1 MTTPSL
7 PTVTAHSAALATFGA
22 SHGYRFNAD
31 HVALTASFN
40 ISTPAAH
47 QRTWALQ
54 LWACPSAPAT
64 PAELQGQ
71 LVASVSLPPLAEI
84 ADPVETFTVNAVAIP
99 PAGQGDHT
107 MVLALVAVAA
117 NERTAGEIH
126 DLAVYPRREI
136 FALPRLVDGNITGS
150 ATGQVVITAGA
161 IENPRD
167 AGNTSGTLSLELW
180 ALNAAYNGGDFTGWP
195 AAGIVL
201 GTLAGQARLT
211 GLNFPVNAT
220 LPRENSRLVLML
232 REWNG
237 TRYLTRDYTNLSDI
251 FVAPVAAVTDIAPAA
266 AADAA
271 PATASIAATAAI
283 AAAKPAKK
291 TRKSSRTATVAINT
305 ASESELIAVK
315 GLSLSLVQA
324 IIAGRPYAKLDD
336 LVKVKGVGPKLLAK
350 VRSRLRL
357 N

>member
-1 MTTPSL
+1 MTTPIL
-7 PTVTAHSAALATFGA
+7 PAAPANSTVLATFGT
-22 SHGYRFNAD
+22 SHGYRFEAD

-40 ISTPAAH
+40 IRTPAAH

-54 LWACPSAPAT
+54 LWACPCAPT
-64 PAELQGQ
+64 MPAELQGQ

-84 ADPVETFTVNAVAIP
+84 ADPVETFTVNTVAIP

-117 NERTAGEIH
+117 NGRTAGEIH
-126 DLAVYPRREI
+126 DLAVYSRRET
-136 FALPRLVDGNITGS
+136 FALPRLVDGNIAGL
-150 ATGQVVITAGA
+150 AAGQLVITAGA

-180 ALNAAYNGGDFTGWP
+180 ALDAAYSGGDFTGWP
-195 AAGIVL
+195 VAGMVL
-201 GTLAGQARLT
+201 GTLAGQSRWT
-211 GLNFPVNAT
+211 GLNFPMTAD

-237 TRYLTRDYTNLSDI
+237 TRYLTRDYTNLSEA
-251 FVAPVAAVTDIAPAA
+251 FVAPVAAVAAIAPAVPA
-266 AADAA
+266 NAA
-271 PATASIAATAAI
+271 PATTSVVATPAI
-283 AAAKPAKK
+283 AAVKRAKK
-291 TRKSSRTATVAINT
+291 TVKSSRTTTVAINA
-305 ASESELIAVK
+305 ASESELTAVK
-315 GLSLSLVQA
+315 GLSPSLIQA
-324 IIAGRPYAKLDD
+324 IIAGRPYATLDD